1 MSDELARLDAT
12 AQADLVRRGEM
23 KPLELVDAAIARLE
37 RLDPELS
44 AVISPQLERARDAAD
59 AADLPQGPFRGVPF
73 LLKDLGAHLDGDPTY
88 NGMAI
93 LKRLDWRAKGESYF
107 AGALREAGL
116 ISLGRTNA
124 PELGLL
130 PTTEPDCFA
139 PSRNPWK
146 LSHSPG
152 GSSGGSAA
160 AVAAGIVPVAHAT
173 DGGGSIRI
181 PASHCGLV
189 GLKPSRGRNSFGPDL
204 GQRWGGLS
212 CEGFVTRSV
221 RDTAALIDLVA
232 GPRPGDPYTT
242 LKASRPYAEEIG
254 ADPGA
259 LRIGLLTRPPRGGD
273 SHPDCVAA
281 ASEAAKLLASLGHRV
296 EESHPAALEDPAAVK
311 GFLTMVSSG
320 VAQALDAWSE
330 KIGHE
335 IGKEDVEPLTW
346 QVATTGRGLSAKD
359 YVAAENF
366 NHAHARRI
374 ASWYHD
380 DGFDLLLTP
389 TSAAPPPPLGHFAPT
404 AENPGAG
411 FVKAIPFSAFTSVF
425 NVTGQPSI
433 SLPLHWSEEGLP
445 IGVQL
450 TAPTGREDV
459 LIRIAA
465 QIEQAAPWADRTPPT
480 HA

>member
-44 AVISPQLERARDAAD
+44 SVISLQIERARAGAA
-59 AADLPQGPFRGVPF
+59 AADLPDGPFRGVPF

-88 NGMAI
+88 NGMGI
-93 LKRLDWRAKGESYF
+93 LKRLDWRARGETYF

-116 ISLGRTNA
+116 LSLGRTNA

-130 PTTEPDCFA
+130 PTTEPECFR
-139 PSRNPWK
+139 PTHNPWK
-146 LSHSPG
+146 LDHSPG

-160 AVAAGIVPVAHAT
+160 AVAAGIVPVAHAS

-221 RDTAALIDLVA
+221 RDTAALIDVVS
-232 GPRPGDPYTT
+232 GPRPGDPYT
-242 LKASRPYAEEIG
+242 APPPRRPYAEEVG

-259 LRIGLLTRPPRGGD
+259 LRIGLLTHPPRGGA

-281 ASEAAKLLASLGHRV
+281 AEGAAKLLASLGHRL
-296 EESHPAALEDPAAVK
+296 EHSHPKALEDPAAVK
-311 GFLTMVSSG
+311 GFLTMVAGG
-320 VAQALDAWSE
+320 VAHALDAWSE
-330 KIGHE
+330 KIGQE
-335 IGKEDVEPLTW
+335 IGEADVEALTW
-346 QVATTGRGLSAKD
+346 QVATTGRGLGASD
-359 YVAAENF
+359 YVAAETF
-366 NHAHARRI
+366 NHAHARQI

-380 DGFDLLLTP
+380 DGFDLLLSP
-389 TSAAPPPPLGHFAPT
+389 TCASPPPPLGHFAPT
-404 AENPGAG
+404 ADNPGAG
-411 FVKAIPFSAFTSVF
+411 FVAAIPFSAFTSVW

-433 SLPLHWSEEGLP
+433 SLPLHWSDEGLP

-450 TAPTGREDV
+450 TAPIGREDV
-459 LIRIAA
+459 LIRVAA
-465 QIEQAAPWADRTPPT
+465 QLEQAAPWSERRAPI